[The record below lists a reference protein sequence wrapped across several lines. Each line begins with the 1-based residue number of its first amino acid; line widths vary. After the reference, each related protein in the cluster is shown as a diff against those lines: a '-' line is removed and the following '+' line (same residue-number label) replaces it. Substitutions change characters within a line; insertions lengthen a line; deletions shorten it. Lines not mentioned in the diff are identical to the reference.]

1 MKMTLVQQCI
11 TIGMVVLGTLMT
23 RFLPF
28 VAFPSGKPTP
38 RYIQYLGKVLPAA
51 VFGLLVVYCL
61 KDVNVLAGSHG
72 LPEFIAILVV
82 IELHRWQKQM
92 LLSIASGT
100 ICYMLLL
107 QLVF

>member
-1 MKMTLVQQCI
+1 MKMTLVQQSI

-51 VFGLLVVYCL
+51 VFAICCCCNWFFSFLI
-61 KDVNVLAGSHG
+61 AF
-72 LPEFIAILVV
+72 FI
-82 IELHRWQKQM
+82 
-92 LLSIASGT
+92 
-100 ICYMLLL
+100 
-107 QLVF
+107 